1 MYSVRK
7 LLKGTML
14 LSASSGSP
22 LALCLETLVEIVETQ
37 LPHGIPPPGQSSR
50 STEADLPGPRQCDF
64 SRWPFTLRL
73 TWLAALGLP
82 RRSPY

>member
-1 MYSVRK
+1 MYSARK
-7 LLKGTML
+7 LSKGTML

-50 STEADLPGPRQCDF
+50 STDRF
-64 SRWPFTLRL
+64 IRTL
-73 TWLAALGLP
+73 TKQQPA
-82 RRSPY
+82 